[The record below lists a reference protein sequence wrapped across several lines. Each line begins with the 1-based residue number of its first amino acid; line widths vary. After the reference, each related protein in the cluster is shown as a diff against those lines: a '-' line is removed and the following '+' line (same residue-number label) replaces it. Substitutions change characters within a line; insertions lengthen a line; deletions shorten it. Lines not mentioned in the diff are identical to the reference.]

1 MLTNAK
7 WRGILLR
14 NNNLSYGGI
23 KITRNHTVII
33 CVVYYILD
41 EQICLG
47 NRSPVMCG
55 HLLQKTS

>member
-1 MLTNAK
+1 MG
-7 WRGILLR
+7 GILFR

-41 EQICLG
+41 AQICLG
-47 NRSPVMCG
+47 NRGPVVCG